1 MDTMSMPPREDLMKR
16 AKDIIDSSPL
26 DESDKNM
33 WHERFEKLEDASII
47 LFIDMMT
54 VEPDLLEV
62 VTDNVKKKVDA
73 GRDSQKIKTIV
84 EEERE
89 MLQAA
94 FSV

>member
-1 MDTMSMPPREDLMKR
+1 MPIRDDLMKR
-16 AKDIIDSSPL
+16 ANDIINSSPL